1 MNRVD
6 AVSSH
11 VCGGPSNVYRDEKK
25 SDDVV
30 ICAALRTA
38 MCKARAA
45 VEHTL
50 VAIGVVCP
58 LLRAAIERTGVDP
71 QTIGDVQISSILQ
84 PGPSL
89 VPARMAA
96 LMAGIPVEV
105 PADRQ
110 CSNGILAVANV
121 ASRIKAGYIRTG
133 IAAGVESMSKY
144 DLMAAWNM
152 SLLPDSVL
160 NDDAAR
166 SCITQLGTTSEN
178 VAA

>member
-1 MNRVD
+1 NVFLYIMNRVG

-11 VCGGPSNVYRDEKK
+11 VCGGPCNVYRDEKR

-38 MCKARAA
+38 LCKARAA
-45 VEHTL
+45 AEYTL
-50 VAIGVVCP
+50 VAIGDMISP

-71 QTIGDVQISSILQ
+71 HTIGDIQISSILQ

-133 IAAGVESMSKY
+133 IAAGVESMSK
-144 DLMAAWNM
+144 
-152 SLLPDSVL
+152 
-160 NDDAAR
+160 
-166 SCITQLGTTSEN
+166 
-178 VAA
+178 

>member
-6 AVSSH
+6 TVSSH
-11 VCGGPSNVYRDEKK
+11 VCGGPSNVYRDEKR

-38 MCKARAA
+38 LCKAKKGLFRDTFP
-45 VEHTL
+45 EDM
-50 VAIGVVCP
+50 ISP

-71 QTIGDVQISSILQ
+71 RTIGDIQISSILQ

-121 ASRIKAGYIRTG
+121 ASRIKAGYIRIG
-133 IAAGVESMSKY
+133 IAAGVESMSK
-144 DLMAAWNM
+144 
-152 SLLPDSVL
+152 
-160 NDDAAR
+160 
-166 SCITQLGTTSEN
+166 
-178 VAA
+178 